1 MQSQTGS
8 NPQCLCVGNSFLMSL
23 TAQTDPKLELF
34 VSKTSCEIL
43 NLLKLSNIFKKGV
56 LSCSLVPDSKIKRR
70 NCRKS
75 SQHLSLDAS
84 ESLIIAVVTIWTF
97 FVDFVCPYSY
107 FPKVAS
113 GSCMLSLYEEP
124 GTTRW
129 FGLEKAL
136 LFWVSLFQM
145 DLILNMQSDA
155 ALEKCNKKPLIS
167 KYLAKIK

>member
-1 MQSQTGS
+1 
-8 NPQCLCVGNSFLMSL
+8 
-23 TAQTDPKLELF
+23 
-34 VSKTSCEIL
+34 
-43 NLLKLSNIFKKGV
+43 
-56 LSCSLVPDSKIKRR
+56 
-70 NCRKS
+70 
-75 SQHLSLDAS
+75 
-84 ESLIIAVVTIWTF
+84 
-97 FVDFVCPYSY
+97 
-107 FPKVAS
+107 
-113 GSCMLSLYEEP
+113 MLSLYEEP